1 MIMRKIRQILM
12 TTAVLIS
19 SAMTSWA
26 EPYSGTPVAP
36 KQINYNYAH
45 YGLSADYNG
54 YYIISTAE
62 ELYGFAELVNG
73 GTNTANAILTAD
85 IVVNENV
92 LNDDGTLNGT
102 PTYSWTPIGTNSKK
116 FLGTFDG
123 YGHTISGLYFN
134 DTTNSNYPDG
144 GNYVGLTGFAYFAKI
159 KNVGVIDSYI
169 SGYQYVGSIC
179 GDGNSSTTTNCYN
192 TGTVSGSNYVGG
204 LCGESGTLT
213 NCYNTGTV
221 LGHSNVGGIC
231 GYICLITNCYN
242 TGTVS
247 CTGGYVGGICG
258 VNGIITNCYNTGTV
272 SCNTLA
278 GGICGDGGTLT
289 SCFNTGEVK
298 GRYPIGGICAIEGKQ
313 TDNCYYLEGCGSQNT
328 FGVSATA
335 EEFAS
340 GKITYLLNGSKSVG
354 DLAWYQ
360 AIGTDALPVW
370 NKNHGVVYATQ
381 PCISV
386 FSNVN
391 SSARKEHPSMDATGH
406 CTDCGK
412 SLVQGTLVTDNNYSG
427 LNLTADFV
435 GYYAISNSA
444 DLYWFANEVNN
455 GKPNLKAVLTAD
467 IVVNENVLNDDGTLN
482 GTPTYSWTPI
492 GTSDY
497 KYAGTFDGNGHTI
510 SGLCLNDRG
519 YYVGLIGYA
528 NEATIKNVGLID
540 SYISGYQHVGGI
552 CGHGSNTNTNIIN
565 CFNTGTVFG
574 STYGSRIGGI
584 CGESGTQTNCYNT
597 GMVSGPSVVGGIC
610 GIEGVQN
617 NCYNMGTV
625 SASYAGGICGEYG
638 TQINCHN
645 TGTVSGYSYVGGIC
659 GNGSG
664 GSQTN
669 CHNTGT
675 VSGTQVV
682 GGICG
687 SAGTQNNCYN
697 TGTVSGSYCAG
708 GICGYD
714 GNITNSYN
722 TGTISGYLSVGGICG
737 SGSDGSQTNCYY
749 LAGCATDGNS
759 VVQYGVGNATS
770 GQSTADIEGKTKSA
784 TIEEFANGKIA
795 YLLNGSTFE
804 VTTWRQ
810 TLFADASPVLDA
822 THNAVIGYFGEVKN
836 IVTVYGNVVLT
847 TDYTI
852 ANGKKLSIPEGA
864 SLTTTGEAII
874 TNNGTLL
881 VAGEISGNDLAG
893 DGRFYYALL
902 ADADITLNTTS
913 CTYKGTAYK
922 IGNGLDITYATHT
935 LCGKNFDY
943 NGKPTVT
950 YDANTNAGTATV
962 TWNGTISRTFT
973 ITAKEIA
980 LVWENTVLTY
990 NGSAQKPT
998 ATVDGLIG
1006 NDECTVTVTGA
1017 QTNVGTDYTATASV
1031 LSNSNYALPEDVTAT
1046 FVINKGVPVYTVP
1059 ENLAILCNQTLA
1071 DVVLPEG
1078 FAFVNVGAELVIGE
1092 NIATVTFTPKDV
1104 DNYNVVEGIEVKVT
1118 KAHDVAT
1125 DAAVAATCTETGL
1138 TEGSHCSVCE
1148 VVFVAQTETPAA
1160 GHTIVVDEAVA
1171 ATATTDGLTEGSHC
1185 SVCHETIVAQEVIP
1199 ALGGQGGTAVADEAA
1214 TAVSIYAYQ
1223 NIIIV
1228 EAADAIE
1235 GEIAVFDVNGRMV
1248 VKTLAAGSR
1257 TEIQMQRD
1265 GLYIIRVGGQSKRVI
1280 IY

>member
-1 MIMRKIRQILM
+1 MRKFRHFLLA
-12 TTAVLIS
+12 TAVVLCS
-19 SAMTSWA
+19 TLTTWA
-26 EPYSGTPVAP
+26 AYDGTPDAP
-36 KQINYNYAH
+36 KQISGNYAH
-45 YGLSADYNG
+45 YGLSASYDG

-73 GTNTANAILTAD
+73 GTNTAKAVLTAD

-102 PTYSWTPIGTNSKK
+102 PTYSWTPIGTYSKK
-116 FLGTFDG
+116 FTGTFDG
-123 YGHTISGLYFN
+123 CGHTISGLYFN
-134 DTTNSNYPDG
+134 NTTNSNYPDG

-159 KNVGVIDSYI
+159 TDVGVIDSYI

-204 LCGESGTLT
+204 LCGEYGTLT

-221 LGHSNVGGIC
+221 LGNSFVGGIC

-247 CTGGYVGGICG
+247 CTGVYVGGICG

-298 GRYPIGGICAIEGKQ
+298 GRYPIGGICASQGKQ
-313 TDNCYYLEGCGSQNT
+313 TDYCYYLEGCGSQNT

-510 SGLCLNDRG
+510 SGLCLNYDRG

-540 SYISGYQHVGGI
+540 SYISGYEHVGGI

-584 CGESGTQTNCYNT
+584 CGESGTLTNCYNT

-645 TGTVSGYSYVGGIC
+645 AGTVSGYRYVGGIC

-669 CHNTGT
+669 
-675 VSGTQVV
+675 
-682 GGICG
+682 
-687 SAGTQNNCYN
+687 
-697 TGTVSGSYCAG
+697 
-708 GICGYD
+708 
-714 GNITNSYN
+714 
-722 TGTISGYLSVGGICG
+722 
-737 SGSDGSQTNCYY
+737 
-749 LAGCATDGNS
+749 
-759 VVQYGVGNATS
+759 
-770 GQSTADIEGKTKSA
+770 
-784 TIEEFANGKIA
+784 
-795 YLLNGSTFE
+795 
-804 VTTWRQ
+804 
-810 TLFADASPVLDA
+810 
-822 THNAVIGYFGEVKN
+822 
-836 IVTVYGNVVLT
+836 
-847 TDYTI
+847 
-852 ANGKKLSIPEGA
+852 
-864 SLTTTGEAII
+864 
-874 TNNGTLL
+874 
-881 VAGEISGNDLAG
+881 
-893 DGRFYYALL
+893 
-902 ADADITLNTTS
+902 
-913 CTYKGTAYK
+913 
-922 IGNGLDITYATHT
+922 
-935 LCGKNFDY
+935 
-943 NGKPTVT
+943 
-950 YDANTNAGTATV
+950 
-962 TWNGTISRTFT
+962 
-973 ITAKEIA
+973 
-980 LVWENTVLTY
+980 
-990 NGSAQKPT
+990 
-998 ATVDGLIG
+998 
-1006 NDECTVTVTGA
+1006 
-1017 QTNVGTDYTATASV
+1017 
-1031 LSNSNYALPEDVTAT
+1031 
-1046 FVINKGVPVYTVP
+1046 
-1059 ENLAILCNQTLA
+1059 
-1071 DVVLPEG
+1071 
-1078 FAFVNVGAELVIGE
+1078 
-1092 NIATVTFTPKDV
+1092 
-1104 DNYNVVEGIEVKVT
+1104 
-1118 KAHDVAT
+1118 
-1125 DAAVAATCTETGL
+1125 
-1138 TEGSHCSVCE
+1138 
-1148 VVFVAQTETPAA
+1148 
-1160 GHTIVVDEAVA
+1160 
-1171 ATATTDGLTEGSHC
+1171 
-1185 SVCHETIVAQEVIP
+1185 
-1199 ALGGQGGTAVADEAA
+1199 
-1214 TAVSIYAYQ
+1214 
-1223 NIIIV
+1223 
-1228 EAADAIE
+1228 
-1235 GEIAVFDVNGRMV
+1235 
-1248 VKTLAAGSR
+1248 
-1257 TEIQMQRD
+1257 
-1265 GLYIIRVGGQSKRVI
+1265 
-1280 IY
+1280 